1 MLQSKNQMVDVWMP
15 LPFQRAFV
23 CYTVFNVNYQV
34 ACGLCGIEHAS
45 SKWQEP
51 FDVTVW
57 MDAAICPRIGVRR
70 AGKKEV
76 HAFPWELRQK
86 LLSIA

>member
-15 LPFQRAFV
+15 LPLQGAFV
-23 CYTVFNVNYQV
+23 CYTVFDVNYQV
-34 ACGLCGIEHAS
+34 AAGFCGIEHAAR
-45 SKWQEP
+45 KWQEP

-57 MDAAICPRIGVRR
+57 MDATISSGIGVRR
-70 AGKKEV
+70 AGKKKV